1 MRRLL
6 LASAL
11 AVLVVGCGGGDKA
24 DEPLPA
30 APASIRL
37 RSSAFP
43 EGGTIPERYTCAG
56 EGLSPELGWSH
67 VPTNAR
73 ELTLVV
79 EDPDA
84 GGFIHWTLLG
94 LSPRSLGV
102 GVNEVPAGAV
112 ETQNSAGKR
121 GWTPPCPPKGDSPH
135 RYVFAVYST
144 DAPLALGADASPGD
158 VRQALADHAI
168 ARGTL
173 TGRFGR
179 R

>member
-1 MRRLL
+1 MPAAIALL
-6 LASAL
+6 VA
-11 AVLVVGCGGGDKA
+11 GCGGGDKA

-30 APASIRL
+30 APASVQL

-43 EGGTIPERYTCAG
+43 EGGTIPKRYSCDG
-56 EGLSPELGWSH
+56 EGVSPELAWTR
-67 VPTNAR
+67 VPRTAR

-84 GGFIHWTLLG
+84 GRFIHWTLLR

-102 GVNEVPAGAV
+102 GVSEVPPGAV
-112 ETQNSAGKR
+112 ETSNSAGKR

-135 RYVFAVYST
+135 HYVFALYAT
-144 DAPLALGADASPGD
+144 DAPLGLGADASPDD
-158 VRQALADHAI
+158 VRKALADHAI

-179 R
+179 

>member
-1 MRRLL
+1 MKRVLAAGGVVLL
-6 LASAL
+6 IA
-11 AVLVVGCGGGDKA
+11 GCGGGDKA
-24 DEPLPA
+24 DKPLPA
-30 APASIRL
+30 APASIQL

-43 EGGTIPERYTCAG
+43 NGGTIPERYSCDG
-56 EGLSPELGWSH
+56 EGLSPEIGWTH
-67 VPTNAR
+67 VPPAAR

-84 GGFIHWTLLG
+84 GRFIHWTLLR

-102 GVNEVPAGAV
+102 GVNQVPAGAV
-112 ETQNSAGKR
+112 ETQNSAGKP

-135 RYVFAVYST
+135 HYVFALYAT
-144 DAPLALGADASPGD
+144 DAPLGLGKDASPDD
-158 VRQALADHAI
+158 VREAIAGHAI